1 MRIKESS
8 VAKGTTVTAISIPTS
23 SRIRRE
29 SILPYALWTAQG
41 LLAAIFLFAGV
52 GKFLMS
58 SEDLTKD
65 IDLSVTFLR
74 FIGVCEVLG
83 AFGMILPGVARIH
96 RALTPIAACGLVI
109 IMLGATVITCALGP
123 AAPAV
128 IPFTVGLLAASVA
141 WGRRHALAG

>member
-1 MRIKESS
+1 M
-8 VAKGTTVTAISIPTS
+8 TTISIQSS

-109 IMLGATVITCALGP
+109 IMIGATVVTIMSMGI
-123 AAPAV
+123 APALV
-128 IPFTVGLLAASVA
+128 PLVVGVVAASVA
-141 WGRRHALAG
+141 YGRRSWLSEA